1 MSTVRPQ
8 DIPIF
13 RPYPDE
19 VPWALLACA
28 GGDED
33 TLAAT
38 LEPDRIRV
46 AKDAGTVAGC
56 YAIRPINAIC
66 FELVALAVA
75 DGYRRHGL
83 GRWLLGHA
91 IGLAESKGARE
102 ILVRGQRHRRFLARV
117 GFEPDGDDLRL
128 TLTPE

>member
-1 MSTVRPQ
+1 MRAFRPQ
-8 DIPIF
+8 DTRIF

-19 VPWALLACA
+19 VPWALLALA

-33 TLAAT
+33 NLAAT
-38 LEPDRIRV
+38 LELDRIRV
-46 AKDAGTVAGC
+46 AKLDTEVAGC
-56 YAIRPINAIC
+56 YAVRPLTATC

-75 DGYRRHGL
+75 EGYRRHGL

-102 ILVRGQRHRRFLARV
+102 VLVRGQRHRRFLATV
-117 GFEPDGDDLRL
+117 GFEPHGPDLRL
-128 TLTPE
+128 ELTPE